1 MPTVTRGNGGRCGAA
16 AFAAATGRTG
26 GAVTGTIGPD
36 LMSCRPR
43 ASCHERQ
50 FGPGGPG
57 LVNFFGPAQSRP
69 HSNSFTT
76 PPPQPPLLPPPTP
89 PPPPPPPP
97 PPCPACQLP
106 AAACPGAS
114 LAMSPPSCTVCA
126 TPFAVGAVPYPEVA
140 EEPAEVWT
148 PPGYPVDASIGDGD
162 GIPLTWARVQMA
174 HNWLVEH
181 ATCAAGGGQRLGGGV
196 CPRNW

>member
-1 MPTVTRGNGGRCGAA
+1 MNVFWPC
-16 AFAAATGRTG
+16 
-26 GAVTGTIGPD
+26 
-36 LMSCRPR
+36 
-43 ASCHERQ
+43 
-50 FGPGGPG
+50 
-57 LVNFFGPAQSRP
+57 P

-148 PPGYPVDASIGDGD
+148 PPGYPVDASIALPSHSGCQSEPCNGLNASRSRAEKRS
-162 GIPLTWARVQMA
+162 ISLESARF
-174 HNWLVEH
+174 LVALASPRSSSRRSRSTIFARHIRAAPHSCVSRSRLVLRCRSTSERLQH
-181 ATCAAGGGQRLGGGV
+181 ATHCTTPTYATH
-196 CPRNW
+196 CTTTT